1 MVIHDAEAD
10 KKYVKQPVALD
21 GGIEAFVAA
30 YQAGE
35 LKPLI
40 KSEAVPADNSGP
52 VKVLVADNW
61 EAMVQAGKT
70 YMLARARAWP
80 GLGWVFLVPV
90 HSCGGGRL
98 LSQPGPE
105 AACARAAGV
114 LRAVVRA
121 LQDAGAHLRQGA
133 QPARLHAR
141 LQGSDAR
148 GSYARRG

>member
-21 GGIEAFVAA
+21 DGIEAFVAA
-30 YQAGE
+30 FQAGE

-80 GLGWVFLVPV
+80 G
-90 HSCGGGRL
+90 
-98 LSQPGPE
+98 PG
-105 AACARAAGV
+105 A
-114 LRAVVRA
+114 
-121 LQDAGAHLRQGA
+121 QGA
-133 QPARLHAR
+133 SARTIPRISCVAPGHFRIFHAV
-141 LQGSDAR
+141 GAR
-148 GSYARRG
+148 